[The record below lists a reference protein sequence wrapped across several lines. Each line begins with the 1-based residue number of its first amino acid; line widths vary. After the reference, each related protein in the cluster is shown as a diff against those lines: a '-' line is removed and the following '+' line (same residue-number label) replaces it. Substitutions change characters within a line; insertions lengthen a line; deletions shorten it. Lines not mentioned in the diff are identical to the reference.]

1 MLKTKKVNVIDLFD
15 WDKLVEK
22 TYGRTYSFQQQDG
35 CKERQHVRIT
45 VPVKDPEDYKNDNI
59 PELINGIEMGVSFKA
74 WLERDPNAPLNPS
87 DKELIGSPYYWG
99 ETEDD
104 EIKYKED
111 TGHINM
117 FWERNFYPNVD
128 MIIND
133 LHSKG
138 LIEAGEYEIDIDW

>member
-1 MLKTKKVNVIDLFD
+1 
-15 WDKLVEK
+15 
-22 TYGRTYSFQQQDG
+22 
-35 CKERQHVRIT
+35 
-45 VPVKDPEDYKNDNI
+45 
-59 PELINGIEMGVSFKA
+59 MGVSFKA
-74 WLERDPNAPLNPS
+74 WLERDPNASLNPS

-104 EIKYKED
+104 KIKYKED

-117 FWERNFYPNVD
+117 FWERNFYPNLD